1 MPRLLPILA
10 AALLVAAAPAPIFM
24 PESPEVV
31 ARFVEHMRENIELG
45 TDADGKPLVRETAA
59 ERAQPILPVALT
71 EKIWNR
77 GVLSG
82 HAEACGGD
90 WRAMSFD
97 PLMAELRAGGTLTS
111 RQLGFAALLH
121 GAAQEQ
127 GKNIPEDEC
136 TPTLKARI
144 GAALKALNVGRS

>member
-1 MPRLLPILA
+1 MSRLLPILA
-10 AALLVAAAPAPIFM
+10 AAMLAAAAPAPVFP
-24 PESPEVV
+24 PESPAVV
-31 ARFVEHMRENIELG
+31 ARFVEHMRDNIELG
-45 TDADGKPLVRETAA
+45 TDVDGKPLARETAA
-59 ERAQPILPVALT
+59 ERARPILPVELT

-97 PLMAELRAGGTLTS
+97 PLMAELRAGGKLTS

-127 GKNIPEDEC
+127 GMNIPEEEC
-136 TPTLKARI
+136 TPALKARI
-144 GAALKALNVGRS
+144 GAALKAQNVGRS